1 MGFWKKSHAPVRGF
15 MGWKQKT
22 GEGKEGRV
30 PQHPGGAEGP
40 EGMESYREKLL
51 VLEDNR
57 ACRRIHALMVMS
69 STLAVLYL
77 GGFDYGLGVPFLL
90 AAIFLYTYKKRFYI
104 GFEYSV
110 TDGELAVD
118 IIQERRKRSTAL
130 SIPVRDIELLVPV
143 VSERYRTF
151 VGNRT
156 VEQMYPKGTSGTE
169 YALIH
174 KGKEYRLKPSEEML
188 RTLRTYNIKSV
199 EN

>member
-1 MGFWKKSHAPVRGF
+1 
-15 MGWKQKT
+15 
-22 GEGKEGRV
+22 
-30 PQHPGGAEGP
+30 
-40 EGMESYREKLL
+40 MESYREKLL